1 MSQLVNLQVEVREK
15 RGKEAAKKL
24 RAKEYIPAVFYSPE
38 GENISLKIREGQF
51 HKVWIKAGSTSV
63 VELEFTQ
70 NNETVKKPALIWAV
84 DKHPYKTVYMH
95 VDFYGV
101 DLTKEVTVSVP
112 VEVTGKPKGEEEGG
126 VLEIYRQTLD
136 LTCLP
141 VNIPNHVV
149 IDVSKLEI
157 GDNISIDD
165 VKLPSGARIEYEESF
180 AVVGLIPPYQE
191 KTEAEEDEIEEEA
204 EESASEEE
212 NPEEE

>member
-1 MSQLVNLQVEVREK
+1 MSQLVNVQVEVREK

-24 RAKEYIPAVFYSPE
+24 RAKEYIPAVFYSPD
-38 GENISLKIREGQF
+38 GENVSLKIREGLF
-51 HKVWIKAGSTSV
+51 HKIWIKAGSTSV

-101 DLTKEVTVSVP
+101 DLKKEVTVSVP

-141 VNIPNHVV
+141 INIPNQVI

-165 VKLPSGARIEYEESF
+165 IKLPSGARIEYEESF
-180 AVVGLIPPYQE
+180 AVVGLIPPYH
-191 KTEAEEDEIEEEA
+191 EEEPEIE
-204 EESASEEE
+204 
-212 NPEEE
+212 